1 MLPRSIAQKVGTYV
15 LLIGRRKPGRAGC
28 EVERRKAAPCDRS
41 GQLNMAEDNRTV
53 FCISLSAQELE
64 FAAACRDFVLQK
76 KPELRSSIIVANNML
91 SIANQPHV
99 RQAFMEL
106 GLARLVRVLR
116 LAIVGKAIAIRRAP
130 RLLFDLARF
139 RTKIVRALRR
149 RAG

>member
-1 MLPRSIAQKVGTYV
+1 MEGESQAAQAESSKD
-15 LLIGRRKPGRAGC
+15 RRRRRAI
-28 EVERRKAAPCDRS
+28 VR

-53 FCISLSAQELE
+53 FSISLSAQELE
-64 FAAACRDFVLQK
+64 FAAAGRDFVLQK
-76 KPELRSSIIVANNML
+76 KPELRSCIVVADNML
-91 SIANQPHV
+91 SIADQPHV

-116 LAIVGKAIAIRRAP
+116 LAIVGKAIAIRRVP